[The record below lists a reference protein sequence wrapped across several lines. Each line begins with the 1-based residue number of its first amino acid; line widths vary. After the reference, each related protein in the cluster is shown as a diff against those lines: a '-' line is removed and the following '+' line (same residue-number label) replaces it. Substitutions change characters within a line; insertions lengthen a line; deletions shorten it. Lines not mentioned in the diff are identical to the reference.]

1 MEFIE
6 LGKTGFKVSRICM
19 GGCPMGRHGWG
30 EVSKGELIRAVR
42 AAVDDGVNFFDT
54 ADIYGLGEGERTLG
68 EALSGGT
75 RLRVFIASKFG
86 VRRNGKGVTYYDN
99 SPAWIE
105 EALSKSLE
113 RLGTDYLDLYQVHYR
128 DHAIPLGKV
137 VEKLEELKKK
147 GKIRAFG
154 LSNILMEDF
163 AELEEYRSAF
173 SSFQDEYSLANRSH
187 ENDIESLRSRLGLT
201 PMTWGSLGQGILSG
215 KYDRDSVFPVND
227 RRSRETYVNFH
238 GERLEKNMKI
248 VDVIRKIADDTGR
261 TPTGIALRWI
271 LDTVAE
277 SVVLVGMKN
286 ESQLESNLGSV
297 GWKLSDEQWAAL
309 DAVSKA

>member
-1 MEFIE
+1 M
-6 LGKTGFKVSRICM
+6 
-19 GGCPMGRHGWG
+19 
-30 EVSKGELIRAVR
+30 
-42 AAVDDGVNFFDT
+42 DQGVNFFDT
-54 ADIYGLGEGERTLG
+54 ADIYGLGEGEQTLG
-68 EALSGGT
+68 EALSGG
-75 RLRVFIASKFG
+75 RRNRVFVASKFG
-86 VRRNGKGVTYYDN
+86 VRRDTKGVAYYDN

-113 RLGTDYLDLYQVHYR
+113 RLGTVYLDLYQVHYR

-154 LSNILMEDF
+154 LSNVLMEDF

-215 KYDRDSVFPVND
+215 KYDRNSVFPVND

-248 VDVIRKIADDTGR
+248 VDMIRKIADDTGR

-271 LDTVAE
+271 LDTVEE

-286 ESQLESNLGSV
+286 ESQLESNLDSV